1 MKKFFVM
8 LMAVAAIGFVSCS
21 GNNEGSA
28 EQSTDSVAQVSPK
41 EIEFDLDGFKA
52 KLDEAI
58 KSGDKA
64 AIAQVLDEAKG
75 KIDQEKSKDGAQREA
90 VAGLWAKIKA
100 AVDERAEELK
110 KLGVDEAVNKIT
122 NVDEELKQDVDK
134 FVQQYVEQGKQ
145 AVENAANDAV
155 DQATQQVAD
164 KANEAADKAQ
174 QAANDAANKAQQAAN
189 NAANKAQQAAN
200 DAANKAKQA
209 ANDAANKAKQ
219 AVGLP

>member
-1 MKKFFVM
+1 MKKLFVM
-8 LMAVAAIGFVSCS
+8 LMAVAAITFVSCS
-21 GNNEGSA
+21 GESTSD
-28 EQSTDSVAQVSPK
+28 QSNDSVAQVATK

-58 KSGDKA
+58 KGGDKA
-64 AIAQVLDEAKG
+64 AVTQILDEAMA
-75 KIDQEKSKDGAQREA
+75 KIDQEKTRDGAQREA

-122 NVDEELKQDVDK
+122 NVPEDMKQDVDK

-145 AVENAANDAV
+145 AAEDAAGEAV
-155 DQATQQVAD
+155 DKANEAAQQVAD

-189 NAANKAQQAAN
+189 
-200 DAANKAKQA
+200 DAADKAKQA
-209 ANDAANKAKQ
+209 ANNAVDNAAN
-219 AVGLP
+219 AVKRAIP

>member
-134 FVQQYVEQGKQ
+134 FVQQYV
-145 AVENAANDAV
+145 

-174 QAANDAANKAQQAAN
+174 QAANDAANKAQQTAN